1 MLTYQVRPRVFRFA
15 TKGAPS
21 FPADCVVRF
30 HFLPLQPFGA
40 EAGGGRTAVHAV
52 EATALFNAHSGQHTI
67 SSTQPLKPLEVVF
80 QYEDLR
86 ATWNG
91 PVLTVAR
98 CCPSPDELSRLV
110 EGVHFILP
118 TLLGVSFADPPYV
131 SQVEGEV
138 GSQAF
143 QWELAR
149 WSARFKTTTQ
159 EKQERLA
166 AQAWESLAL
175 VATPG
180 RRRLVAAL
188 HYFHVACRLA
198 RAGSTAGEFVAEV
211 ILNLTKVLEVLFPPG
226 GDGRTRDAARAGLAS
241 LGFSQEEIEGRFL
254 PAMVLRNEIDVGH
267 VDLGVFTVDQLK
279 VIHAYTDL
287 AEEAFRDLLKRIL
300 ERTAR
305 GEWEVSGYELGAPDA
320 EATKIVERLRATLPA
335 GVV

>member
-1 MLTYQVRPRVFRFA
+1 MLTYQVRPRAFRF
-15 TKGAPS
+15 TTGVPS

-30 HFLPLQPFGA
+30 HFVPLQPFGA
-40 EAGGGRTAVHAV
+40 EAGGGHTAVRAV
-52 EATALFNAHSGQHTI
+52 KANALFNPHSGEHTI
-67 SSTQPLKPLEVVF
+67 TSTQPLKPIEVVL

-86 ATWNG
+86 VTWNG
-91 PVLTVAR
+91 PVLTAAR
-98 CCPSPDELSRLV
+98 RCASPDELSRLV
-110 EGVHFILP
+110 EQVHFVLP
-118 TLLGVSFADPPYV
+118 PLLAVSFADPPYV

-138 GSQAF
+138 DSRAF

-149 WSARFKTTTQ
+149 WNAHFKTTTQ
-159 EKQERLA
+159 EEQERMA
-166 AQAWESLAL
+166 AQAWERLAL
-175 VATPG
+175 VMIPA

-241 LGFSQEEIEGRFL
+241 LGFSEDEIEGRFL
-254 PAMVLRNEIDVGH
+254 PAMALRSKIDVGH

-279 VIHAYTDL
+279 VIHAYAGL
-287 AEEAFRDLLKRIL
+287 AEEAFRDLLQRIL
-300 ERTAR
+300 DRTAR
-305 GEWEVSGYELGAPDA
+305 GEWDVTGYELGAPDA

-335 GVV
+335 DVV